1 MTKNTRAT
9 IWVTVAIMAVVI
21 GGVTYE
27 RQRPKRPVT
36 HKAAPVTKTVVPS
49 PDQNQTQITT
59 STEAATP
66 TPNTVTT
73 STSTLVSKIIPI
85 RKPKPVAPKALSY
98 GDAVAKYTNSRIQ
111 FNSLCQAIPGQVV
124 FANLTT
130 VMLDNRSDSQQK
142 ITIAGQTY
150 IVAAYNYALVTLKQ
164 NVMPIT
170 LHVGCN
176 NNLNSVEI
184 TVE

>member
-1 MTKNTRAT
+1 MTKNTKAIIWAT
-9 IWVTVAIMAVVI
+9 IAVMAVII

-27 RQRPKRPVT
+27 RQKPKRPVT
-36 HKAAPVTKTVVPS
+36 HKAPIAKTITAVL
-49 PDQNQTQITT
+49 DQTQTAT
-59 STEAATP
+59 STEAATS
-66 TPNTVTT
+66 TPDTVAT

-150 IVAAYNYALVTLKQ
+150 IVDAYNYALVTLKQ
-164 NVMPIT
+164 TVMPIT